1 MKLLKGLAVAV
12 VAACL
17 LPVEAAA
24 ADLRAAVEADRH
36 WMSALEKNDVPA
48 ARALLDADFQWTN
61 SDGVTVDRST
71 AIANVAALAAALR
84 GDTGVQTYD
93 YGQVAVITSV
103 RQATRL
109 MRVWALRPE
118 GWRVFAVIGTE
129 QATGT
134 TPFAASGGEESGDC
148 DNPCRTMPFTPR
160 TENEQSIAGIFQQL
174 KMDEWKPNPANWAPY
189 VLDDVY
195 YVTATARLSKGDRVA
210 RLVQLKDTGAPSVPG
225 DPVVSMR
232 IAEFGDAAV
241 MTARHTPYR
250 GGQPYYSVRVWARRD
265 GRWQLANTQQTTIA
279 ASKDE
284 QAVVQSDGRLL
295 AALDTGDRASLDQL
309 LDPEFHWVT
318 PAGVLRAKS
327 SILAATPKPAIAGGS
342 GAEVTARTLGSQIVV
357 VQHHSG
363 KTHAM
368 HVWVKR
374 GANWRLLHINEVTEG
389 PRVVYA
395 GTTLGGA
402 ECINPCKVVPF
413 VPATPNE
420 KAVMESWQAQQS
432 GPAAWASHIPEDNV
446 ARTSNGTYTKADR
459 IAVQQEQTKA
469 GIKAAAGPLTWAR
482 IWDFGDSALMLALQP
497 RAVGKPFWGS
507 RVFER
512 RNGVWMMAE
521 SYQTTIQDF

>member
-1 MKLLKGLAVAV
+1 MKVLRGLAAAL

-17 LPVEAAA
+17 LPIDAAA
-24 ADLRAAVEADRH
+24 ADQHAAVQADRT
-36 WMSALEKNDVPA
+36 WITALEKNDVA
-48 ARALLDADFQWTN
+48 AVQALLDAEFQWTN
-61 SDGVTVDRST
+61 TEGLTLDRSGT
-71 AIANVAALAAALR
+71 IANAPALAAAVR

-93 YGQVAVITSV
+93 YGHVAVITSV
-103 RQATRL
+103 RQGTRL
-109 MRVWALRPE
+109 MRVWALRSE
-118 GWRVFAVIGTE
+118 GWRAVAVIATE
-129 QATGT
+129 QAAGT
-134 TPFAASGGEESGDC
+134 TPFAASGGEEGGDC

-160 TENEQSIAGIFQQL
+160 GGNEKSIAGIFQQL
-174 KMDEWKPNPANWAPY
+174 KMDEWKPNPVNWAPY

-210 RLVQLKDTGAPSVPG
+210 RLAQLKATGAPSVPG

-250 GGQPYYSVRVWARRD
+250 GGRPYYSVRVWAFRD

-279 ASKDE
+279 GSKDE
-284 QAVVQSDGRLL
+284 QAVVHADGQLL
-295 AALDTGDRASLDQL
+295 TALGKADKASLDQL
-309 LDPEFHWVT
+309 MDSDFSWVT
-318 PAGVLRAKS
+318 PAGVLRARS
-327 SILAATPKPAIAGGS
+327 SILAATPRPAIASGS
-342 GAEVTARTLGSQIVV
+342 GAEVTARGLGSRIVV

-374 GANWRLLHINEVTEG
+374 GASWRLLHINEVTEG

-395 GTTLGGA
+395 GTTLGEA

-432 GPAAWASHIPEDNV
+432 GPDEWARHIPEDNV

-459 IAVQQEQTKA
+459 IAVQQDQITA
-469 GIKAAAGPLTWAR
+469 GTRAAAGPLTWAR
-482 IWDFGDSALMLALQP
+482 IWEFGDSALMLALQP

-507 RVFER
+507 RVFEL